1 MLEESVQSQSLP
13 TRRPHRLFAAS
24 LAAAIEVAVAVA
36 LWLGLA
42 PPHGLRQALPETLAA
57 IDLTRPPPPPPVT
70 PPPPRPHHHTPAGR
84 AAAQHPRQG
93 RPGLCPAGPR
103 GQAPPIPV
111 APLVALGADTHSGA
125 APTPGP
131 GTGAGGQGNGTGS
144 GSSGNG
150 DGDGGQDPEWT
161 GGRIKPSDYPLAAR
175 EAHAQGTT
183 SVTLTITPQGRAS
196 ACRVTHSSGNPP
208 STPPP
213 APSPSNASA
222 SARRAMRPGMRWR
235 GSGL

>member
-1 MLEESVQSQSLP
+1 MLEESVQADRLP

-24 LAAAIEVAVAVA
+24 LAAAIEVAVALA

-57 IDLTRPPPPPPVT
+57 IDLTRPPPPPRSRHHRRARITT
-70 PPPPRPHHHTPAGR
+70 PRQAAPP
-84 AAAQHPRQG
+84 AQHPRQG

-103 GQAPPIPV
+103 GQAPADPGR
-111 APLVALGADTHSGA
+111 PLVALGADTHSGA

-161 GGRIKPSDYPLAAR
+161 GGRIKPP
-175 EAHAQGTT
+175 TT
-183 SVTLTITPQGRAS
+183 
-196 ACRVTHSSGNPP
+196 P
-208 STPPP
+208 SPP
-213 APSPSNASA
+213 AKPTPRAPPRSLSP
-222 SARRAMRPGMRWR
+222 
-235 GSGL
+235 